1 MKRKDRHEHRFR
13 GAIPQAG
20 TDHAIHH

>member
-13 GAIPQAG
+13 GPIPQAG
-20 TDHAIHH
+20 TDHALHN